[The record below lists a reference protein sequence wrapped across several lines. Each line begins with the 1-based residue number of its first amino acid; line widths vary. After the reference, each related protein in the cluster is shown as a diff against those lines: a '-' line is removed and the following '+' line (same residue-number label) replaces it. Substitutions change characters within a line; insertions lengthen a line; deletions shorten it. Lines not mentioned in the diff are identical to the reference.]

1 PDGRVAVVFFFSSR
15 RRHTRSKRD
24 WSSDVCSSDLVE
36 GLVRRSGAGV
46 LTAAGGGTAGLTF
59 PAVLS
64 AGVSGL
70 GTGVAAEHLVER
82 LVEGRGEA
90 DVLSEGHEHVLQQR
104 VGGLA
109 GGPDVDRLHVE
120 QTVADGQ
127 REQVAVLHLG
137 LTLTQQVE
145 A

>member
-1 PDGRVAVVFFFSSR
+1 GLSVLFEVTVLEGGVRVFHGLPCFLQR
-15 RRHTRSKRD
+15 I
-24 WSSDVCSSDLVE
+24 VE

-82 LVEGRGEA
+82 LVERSAEA

-104 VGGLA
+104 AAALA
-109 GGPDVDRLHVE
+109 GAPDVHR
-120 QTVADGQ
+120 
-127 REQVAVLHLG
+127 
-137 LTLTQQVE
+137 
-145 A
+145 